1 MGAMLPHR
9 GMYVVE
15 YYSPRKK
22 NEALPFA
29 TTWMNLEGVML
40 SEINQTEKDKYQY
53 RMISHMWNID
63 NY

>member
-1 MGAMLPHR
+1 M
-9 GMYVVE
+9 VE

-53 RMISHMWNID
+53 SMISHMWNID

>member
-1 MGAMLPHR
+1 MWWNTTHPG
-9 GMYVVE
+9 
-15 YYSPRKK
+15 KK
-22 NEALPFA
+22 NEALPFG

-53 RMISHMWNID
+53 HMISHLWNID